1 MKMAE
6 NIAGIE
12 IPPLYTPEQETQ
24 IMKGRRS
31 QAEIDAGRQII
42 QQRINDRN
50 KALELA
56 GQASDR
62 SEANARQA
70 EQNSPYEQGRQV
82 ALFAAPYA
90 GGTAYGY
97 QKGAGVS
104 AGVKDAM
111 TANAANLK
119 TLAEDVRAG
128 RISQADALQTAK
140 RMGLTKTRP
149 GVAPLLAGLALAA
162 GGVAQR
168 NFAPNLTEN
177 ETGQDVI
184 RGFGGLES
192 GVGTGVALQQIFD
205 RPKAYPQASASDM
218 ATVTGKTRP
227 ASGPAAL
234 ETPVATSDL
243 TRSDL
248 GTDGR
253 HSTPLPRKR
262 DLARASAALGVPPA
276 SVEDYVKAQ
285 PETPVPATTRNSER
299 LATAAKTA
307 GASGKMTKA
316 TAAEHLLAN
325 LNDSNRGAIAK
336 ALGVSNGPNLH
347 NRVTDAIKNLAS
359 KPGASAILAG
369 LVGAGVAGSDP
380 AEAADGAERTTTD
393 RVTDAAITGTAA
405 GGMTYGATKLAP
417 HIAQQLARSLV
428 GRAALRAL
436 PPVAAGMTAYDVGS
450 AITHGLSND
459 VDARGADRAL
469 RQGNPSF
476 FGRQEAVRQ
485 GAYGE
490 MPASAPYYDDVPER
504 ASAAPGMAWDEPS
517 PEAVDA
523 IKDQALGR
531 ISAEQMR
538 QMVNALA
545 SQGVASRGNA
555 FPQPE
560 PDDRRR
566 RLAEALRGGY

>member
-1 MKMAE
+1 
-6 NIAGIE
+6 
-12 IPPLYTPEQETQ
+12 
-24 IMKGRRS
+24 MKGRRS

-56 GQASDR
+56 DR
-62 SEANARQA
+62 SAADAREAER
-70 EQNSPYEQGRQV
+70 NSPYEQGRQV

-234 ETPVATSDL
+234 ETPAATSDL

-262 DLARASAALGVPPA
+262 DLARASAALGIPPA

-307 GASGKMTKA
+307 GATGKMTKA
-316 TAAEHLLAN
+316 NAAEHLLAN

-347 NRVTDAIKNLAS
+347 SRVMDAIKNLAA

-369 LVGAGVAGSDP
+369 LVGAGVAGSGP
-380 AEAADGAERTTTD
+380 AEAAEGAERTTTD
-393 RVTDAAITGTAA
+393 RATDAAISGTAA

-428 GRAALRAL
+428 GRVAMRAL

-459 VDARGADRAL
+459 ADARGADRAL

-476 FGRQEAVRQ
+476 FGQQEAVRQ
-485 GAYGE
+485 GAYDEAPTAG
-490 MPASAPYYDDVPER
+490 PYYDE
-504 ASAAPGMAWDEPS
+504 APAVGPQAQDMAWDEPS
-517 PEAVDA
+517 LEAVDA

-545 SQGVASRGNA
+545 SQGVAGRGNA
-555 FPQPE
+555 FPQPA

-566 RLAEALRGGY
+566 RLTEALMGGY